1 MADPGAVAVRF
12 SASFQGISC
21 HKARAERTPGLESD
35 AYSIEVPAASLAK
48 LTWKTP
54 SAGLFAAAQ
63 ADGVGAGGAAP
74 SGEEPP
80 VAVGSD
86 LSCRGD
92 LVMRDGVGEPVAFA
106 SLYVREDG
114 IEAVDSGDNDDG
126 PALAR
131 IHLVD
136 IRYFWGPRGELWG
149 RYNVL
154 LPDGT
159 WDRSTL
165 LGAEPAQ
172 GAGSTSDRDTRAPRD
187 LLAILRLVADKLP
200 GRPPIVK
207 APASV
212 AGKTPTGLVWEG
224 ISPKRELERLL
235 ALYGLTLSLTRRNE
249 IVLTDATEERPQDA
263 PSGAARQVGGASL
276 PEGAWRRVRRQAFR
290 YRPESVRIVGP
301 RVIREARVEMEAVGY
316 ARDPET
322 FAVDERRLV
331 PAGTAADSYGLALA
345 DLAKVVLLP
354 QHMQVL
360 WGRSKNL
367 TEKDILALNRWAFR
381 MFRLPKDA
389 RKLLPILPSRAKSY
403 FPTLGPDPQGSAAPT
418 PAPQGDGP
426 PKPTP
431 PLVEAEVFVE
441 ERLRKS
447 VLARLAGA
455 AGGTGSQGGGGGGTP
470 ENAGETGSGVDKA
483 PSGGDSSQGGSG
495 EGDTFGVDESAETPN
510 ATPGEGEDAFS

>member
-1 MADPGAVAVRF
+1 MADPGTIKVRF
-12 SASFQGISC
+12 SATFQGISC

-35 AYSIEVPAASLAK
+35 SYSVEAPAASLAR

-54 SAGLFAAAQ
+54 GAGLLAAAQ
-63 ADGVGAGGAAP
+63 ADGAGGSGEP
-74 SGEEPP
+74 SGEELP
-80 VAVGSD
+80 VTVGGE

-92 LVMRDGVGEPVAFA
+92 LVMRDGVGEPVAFS

-136 IRYFWGPRGELWG
+136 IRYFWGLRGELWG

-154 LPDGT
+154 LPDGS

-165 LGAEPAQ
+165 LGADADP
-172 GAGSTSDRDTRAPRD
+172 GGSFTSLRDPGRPRD

-200 GRPPIVK
+200 GRPTIGK

-235 ALYGLTLSLTRRNE
+235 TLYGLTLNLTRRNE

-263 PSGAARQVGGASL
+263 PSGVARQVGGANL

-301 RVIREARVEMEAVGY
+301 RVVREARVELEHVGY
-316 ARDPET
+316 ARDTET
-322 FAVDERRLV
+322 GIVNERKVV
-331 PAGTAADSYGLALA
+331 PAAEAARSYGLTIAEIA
-345 DLAKVVLLP
+345 NIALLP
-354 QHMQVL
+354 QQLQKL
-360 WGRSKNL
+360 WAATRGMRKNE
-367 TEKDILALNRWAFR
+367 TAEIARWAFK
-381 MFRLPKDA
+381 MHRLPA
-389 RKLLPILPSRAKSY
+389 AGRKLLPILPSRAKSY
-403 FPTLGPDPQGSAAPT
+403 LPPLGPDPQGAAAPR
-418 PAPQGDGP
+418 ASAQEDGP
-426 PKPTP
+426 PKPIP
-431 PLVEAEVFVE
+431 PLVEADVFTE
-441 ERLRKS
+441 ERVERQVDQSK
-447 VLARLAGA
+447 
-455 AGGTGSQGGGGGGTP
+455 GGQGSDSDF
-470 ENAGETGSGVDKA
+470 AIDETIPD
-483 PSGGDSSQGGSG
+483 
-495 EGDTFGVDESAETPN
+495 
-510 ATPGEGEDAFS
+510 ATPGDAPLGSYRPDGTFDPEDLTREEDAFS